1 MTEAVKGAV
10 ANRKD
15 LQKIKA
21 QLIERKRQLEEEL
34 IDTSTE
40 KFSDDQV
47 QDIGDQAL
55 SSTMEALRGSLQDK
69 ELEEYSMIL
78 KVLEKIDNG
87 QYGICTECTQP
98 ISEKRLSVYPNAT
111 RCLACQE
118 ALEG

>member
-1 MTEAVKGAV
+1 MTEASKG
-10 ANRKD
+10 NPTNQKD

-21 QLIERKRQLEEEL
+21 QLIQRKRQLEEEL
-34 IDTSTE
+34 VDISSG

-47 QDIGDQAL
+47 QDVGDQAL

-69 ELEEYSMIL
+69 ELEEYNMIL
-78 KVLEKIDNG
+78 KVLEKIDAG
-87 QYGICTECTQP
+87 QYGICVDCTQP
-98 ISEKRLSVYPNAT
+98 ISDKRLSVYPNAT

>member
-1 MTEAVKGAV
+1 MTEALKGTAGQ
-10 ANRKD
+10 KD
-15 LQKIKA
+15 LQKVKTK
-21 QLIERKRQLEEEL
+21 LMERKRQLEEEL
-34 IDTSTE
+34 VDLYNE

-47 QDIGDQAL
+47 QDVGDQAL

-69 ELEEYSMIL
+69 ELEEYNMIL
-78 KVLEKIDNG
+78 KVLEKIDAG
-87 QYGICTECTQP
+87 QYGICIDCGQP